1 MLPLHHTR
9 LSRVWFRQLLL
20 SGAITTPIMLQQIT
34 KRHDSATRLTLQ
46 GLDPES

>member
-20 SGAITTPIMLQQIT
+20 SEATATLIMLQYVN
-34 KRHDSATRLTLQ
+34 HDLATRLTLI
-46 GLDPES
+46 DD